1 MVHDNQQVVAHAES
15 QLIRKLDQMLR
26 LLGNGHWSD
35 HFRAVRQELTA
46 AETWEQKHA
55 AASRIRSV
63 YGGMASFN
71 DWYVDGD
78 VDGIDFDDLRTQLY
92 ELSRTYERPEV
103 ASALL
108 ENEGLA

>member
-1 MVHDNQQVVAHAES
+1 MNDDNRRIVADAES
-15 QLIRKLDQMLR
+15 QLIGKLEQMLT
-26 LLGNGHWSD
+26 LLGNGHWSN
-35 HFRAVRQELTA
+35 HFREVRQELTD

-63 YGGMASFN
+63 YGGMGSFN

-103 ASALL
+103 ARALL